1 MKGKM
6 LLAAVGAALGLSLV
20 LAGITSGAGAAA
32 SARGKP
38 GISPPTRAVLAN
50 RAPSP
55 AAARRLGLLRTADL
69 STHAGAARYLRSV
82 GLDPRSVVI
91 QRGTRNYAGP
101 KCPGKKWTCT
111 TSRRV
116 LQMGTTNTYFCAPR
130 TSGSSPYDCTIIQS
144 GGGTATCSETSA
156 ANGVTQN
163 CSITQAN
170 TTTGANNNAVVVQ
183 ILTQSGAQSGTQVA
197 TQNASIAQTNTKGGS
212 NNAAVTQNVVQLL
225 GRGAA
230 ALNDD
235 ANNADDYTPPT
246 GSPILQ
252 KQDAYQRLSVIQT
265 TSNGAALAGNNSAA
279 ILQTQ
284 LQRARADHSPQITQL
299 QNTVDVNGSSTCPV
313 LNAALDDPFANQ
325 CNTVQQSS
333 SLAPSLGGKNTVLMR
348 HDYRQFQAA
357 SNCCTTVGKQAQGSV
372 TDPAHGGLDHRF
384 TQSSSGL
391 SKQTSNQVE
400 RQVQRRSSI
409 VSPGIVAE
417 QHGPTRK
424 GTGSQAGNGAD
435 TANQTQNSVQVSTPA
450 TDVTIT
456 NVVSDN
462 CASQGNCTGTQHVD
476 SNGDVKDNTQSGSTI
491 TIAVNCGSEGCETST
506 GPPPVEIAAGTWY
519 DRDLGVIGTAFG
531 FDPSPGED
539 PLSSLTITGP
549 SGWNDDSNLVLSSP
563 FYAPPGMG
571 SGLAMEW
578 SGILPVTGTYQA
590 LGVGT
595 SNHTGSAELNTE
607 STLPAPEI
615 TSGGRDIE
623 SGDVSAT
630 WTDPVGAQSYLVRV
644 SPVPFVG
651 VTAEQV
657 LPAGTTSYDFGVLEL
672 VPGQEYQLTVFAFA
686 SDISGGT
693 LSAPFNMSTDDTFFT
708 VPGIG

>member
-6 LLAAVGAALGLSLV
+6 LLRAVGAVLGLTLV
-20 LAGITSGAGAAA
+20 LAGMTTGAGAAA
-32 SARGKP
+32 SARGEP
-38 GISPPTRAVLAN
+38 AISPPTRAVVAN
-50 RAPSP
+50 RTPSP
-55 AAARRLGLLRTADL
+55 AAARRLALLRTADL
-69 STHAGAARYLRSV
+69 STNAGAARYLRSV
-82 GLDPRSVVI
+82 GLDPRHVVI

-116 LQMGTTNTYFCAPR
+116 LQMGAINTYLCAPR
-130 TSGSSPYDCTIIQS
+130 TSGSSPNDCTIMQS
-144 GGGTATCSETSA
+144 GGGTATCAETSS

-163 CSITQAN
+163 CSITQVN
-170 TTTGANNNAVVVQ
+170 TTTGANNNAVVIQ
-183 ILTQSGAQSGTQVA
+183 ILTQSGAQSGTQAA

-212 NNAAVTQNVVQLL
+212 NNAGVTQNVVQLL

-235 ANNADDYTPPT
+235 ANNADDFTSPT
-246 GSPILQ
+246 SSPILQ

-299 QNTVDVNGSSTCPV
+299 QNTVDVNGSGTCPV

-357 SNCCTTVGKQAQGSV
+357 SNCCVTVGKQAQGSV
-372 TDPAHGGLDHRF
+372 TDKTHGGLDHRF
-384 TQSSSGL
+384 TQSSSGP
-391 SKQTSNQVE
+391 SKQTSDQVE

-409 VSPGIVAE
+409 VSPGILVE

-424 GTGSQAGNGAD
+424 GTGSQVGNAAD

-450 TDVTIT
+450 TGAIIT

-462 CASQGNCTGTQHVD
+462 CTSQGNCTGTQHVD

-491 TIAVNCGSEGCETST
+491 TIAVNCGPGPCESST
-506 GPPPVEIAAGTWY
+506 GPPPVDFAAGTWN
-519 DRDLGVIGTAFG
+519 DSDLGTIGTVFG

-539 PLSSLTITGP
+539 ALSSLTITGP
-549 SGWNDDSNLVLSSP
+549 SGWNDGVNLGLSSP
-563 FYAPPGMG
+563 FYAPPGIG
-571 SGLAMEW
+571 SGLAMTW
-578 SGILPVTGTYQA
+578 SGIAPVSGTYQA

-595 SNHTGSAELNTE
+595 SNHTGTADLNTE
-607 STLPAPEI
+607 SILPPPDI
-615 TSGGRDIE
+615 TAGGRDIE
-623 SGDVSAT
+623 SGDVSVT
-630 WTDPVGAQSYLVRV
+630 WADPVGAQSYLVRV
-644 SPVPFVG
+644 SPVPFTG

-657 LPAGTTSYDFGVLEL
+657 LPAGTTSYDFGVLAL
-672 VPGQEYQLTVFAFA
+672 IPGDYQLTVFAFA
-686 SDISGGT
+686 SDISGGALT
-693 LSAPFNMSTDDTFFT
+693 APFNMSTEDLFFT
-708 VPGIG
+708 VPSEIG

>member
-1 MKGKM
+1 
-6 LLAAVGAALGLSLV
+6 
-20 LAGITSGAGAAA
+20 
-32 SARGKP
+32 
-38 GISPPTRAVLAN
+38 
-50 RAPSP
+50 
-55 AAARRLGLLRTADL
+55 
-69 STHAGAARYLRSV
+69 
-82 GLDPRSVVI
+82 
-91 QRGTRNYAGP
+91 
-101 KCPGKKWTCT
+101 
-111 TSRRV
+111 
-116 LQMGTTNTYFCAPR
+116 MGTFNTYLCAPR
-130 TSGSSPYDCTIIQS
+130 TSGSSPNDCTIMQS
-144 GGGTATCSETSA
+144 GGGTATCSETNT

-170 TTTGANNNAVVVQ
+170 TTTGANNNALVVQ
-183 ILTQSGAQSGTQVA
+183 ILTQSGAQSGTQAA

-212 NNAAVTQNVVQLL
+212 NNAGVTQNVVQLL

-235 ANNADDYTPPT
+235 ANNADDFTPPT

-299 QNTVDVNGSSTCPV
+299 QNTVDVNGAGTCPV
-313 LNAALDDPFANQ
+313 LNAALDDAFANQ

-357 SNCCTTVGKQAQGSV
+357 SNCCATVGKQAQGSI
-372 TDPAHGGLDHRF
+372 TDPLHGGLDHRF

-450 TDVTIT
+450 TGVTIT

-462 CASQGNCTGTQHVD
+462 CTSQGNCTGTQHVD
-476 SNGDVKDNTQSGSTI
+476 SNGDVKNNTQSGSTI
-491 TIAVNCGSEGCETST
+491 TIAVNCLPPAPCTTST
-506 GPPPVEIAAGTWY
+506 GPPPVDFAAGTWN
-519 DRDLGVIGTAFG
+519 DSDFGVIGTAFL

-549 SGWNDDSNLVLSSP
+549 SGWNDGSNLVLSSP

-571 SGLAMEW
+571 SGLAMTW
-578 SGILPVTGTYQA
+578 SGIAPVTGTYQA

-595 SNHTGSAELNTE
+595 SNHTGLADLNTE
-607 STLPAPEI
+607 SILPPPEI
-615 TSGGRDIE
+615 TADSE
-623 SGDVSAT
+623 SFETGDVSVT
-630 WTDPVGAQSYLVRV
+630 WTDPLGAQSYLVRV
-644 SPVPFVG
+644 SPVPFTG
-651 VTAEQV
+651 VTAELV
-657 LPAGTTSYDFGVLEL
+657 LPAGTTSYAFEGLDLNPE
-672 VPGQEYQLTVFAFA
+672 QQYQLTVFAFA
-686 SDISGGT
+686 SDISGGALT
-693 LSAPFNMSTDDTFFT
+693 APFNMSTDDLIFP
-708 VPGIG
+708 VID